1 MGWSKCDRFR
11 EFHID
16 KMDRLELYF
25 DLFAATGISIRYIS
39 DDYMVQY
46 ECLFHFQSKSKK
58 YGVIIVIFK
67 NYSENPNNV
76 FKIWIILNW
85 QFKVNPDIFSTVAF
99 GYKDSWDIV
108 IIFRKCSKKQ
118 KLEGQLIILSIIK
131 IYFGRKIMKT
141 IFLLFSQNFLK
152 TGDLAFDLLYT
163 MIRWYGFFIRILSR
177 LKNGCILLISS
188 KNSLTSTSQRFLDSF
203 WNLSGLNTEIS
214 LWQ

>member
-85 QFKVNPDIFSTVAF
+85 QFKVNPDIFSSVAF
-99 GYKDSWDIV
+99 GYKNSWDIV

-118 KLEGQLIILSIIK
+118 KLKGQLIILSIIK

-141 IFLLFSQNFLK
+141 IFCFSVRIFWKQVIYKKICQLK
-152 TGDLAFDLLYT
+152 T
-163 MIRWYGFFIRILSR
+163 FFAPQL
-177 LKNGCILLISS
+177 
-188 KNSLTSTSQRFLDSF
+188 
-203 WNLSGLNTEIS
+203 
-214 LWQ
+214 